1 MSSRRARA
9 DALLSAT
16 YWPLAVVV
24 AGAVVV
30 RIVAMTT
37 YSSAVFA
44 WQDSLRFVRV
54 APFAPLEG
62 LFDDPWLP
70 AGYPLALSAVRVVT
84 NELWVTIA
92 LQHLAGLTAGVLL
105 YLSVRRFG
113 APRWLAL
120 IPAGVLLLS
129 GDFVYWEHN
138 LMTEAPF
145 TAVVA
150 AGLYMVSR
158 GLTGGGQ
165 TALVAGGVL
174 LALSGLV
181 RNTGLAVVPLAAVI
195 AAYAGSSVLRERVL
209 RGAAILLP
217 ALLVV
222 GVYAVVATSAGRY
235 SGIADLNGWFLY
247 GRAAP
252 FADCHAFQPSR
263 DLRVLCEQLPPEQ
276 RLGAYHYV
284 NDADGPGRQ
293 WFDLAPWACSPR
305 PMPQKPCEDS
315 QDDEVREFALD
326 AITHQPGAY
335 ARVVIRDLARYV
347 DPEVGAF
354 RPRSGST
361 PEAARFGAEGGSGSE
376 EIASYTDR
384 RYDGVSVDNHPGD
397 DLLGSYQRIV
407 RVGGLALIS
416 ALVLALLGGIAA
428 RGPMRWAILLFGL
441 TAALLYA
448 IPVVTWT
455 YDARYGI
462 PGQPFLIAAGACGA
476 FALATRGSPR
486 ARSG

>member
-1 MSSRRARA
+1 VSRARA
-9 DALLSAT
+9 RAAALLAAM
-16 YWPLAVVV
+16 YWPLVAVV
-24 AGAVVV
+24 AGAVVI

-44 WQDSLRFVRV
+44 WQDSLRFIRV

-62 LFDDPWLP
+62 VFDDPWLP
-70 AGYPLALSAVRVVT
+70 AGYPLALSAVRGVT

-92 LQHLAGLTAGVLL
+92 LQHLAGVTAGVLL
-105 YLSVRRFG
+105 YLSVRRFD

-145 TAVVA
+145 TVVIA

-158 GLTGGGQ
+158 GLTGGGHP
-165 TALVAGGVL
+165 ALVAGGVL
-174 LALSGLV
+174 LALSALV
-181 RNTGLAVVPLAAVI
+181 RNTGLALVPLAAVV
-195 AAYAGSSVLRERVL
+195 AAYAGSTPLRERL
-209 RGAAILLP
+209 IRGAAVLLP

-222 GVYAVVATSAGRY
+222 GAYAVVATSAGRY

-252 FADCHAFQPSR
+252 FADCQEFQPPR
-263 DLRVLCEQLPPEQ
+263 NLRVLCEQLPPEQ
-276 RLGAYHYV
+276 RKGAYYYV

-305 PMPQKPCEDS
+305 PMPERPCKDS

-335 ARVVIRDLARYV
+335 ARVVVRDLARYV
-347 DPEVGAF
+347 DPAVSAP
-354 RPRSGST
+354 RPRSGSL
-361 PEAARFGAEGGSGSE
+361 PEQARFGAEGRPTAE
-376 EIASYTDR
+376 EIAGYTDR
-384 RYDGVSVDNHPGD
+384 RYDGVSVDNNPGD
-397 DLLGSYQRIV
+397 AVLGSYQRV
-407 RVGGLALIS
+407 VHLGGLALLA
-416 ALVLALLGGIAA
+416 ALVLALLGAIAA
-428 RGPMRWAILLFGL
+428 RGPLRWAILLFGL
-441 TAALLYA
+441 TAALLYV

-476 FALATRGSPR
+476 LALATRATR
-486 ARSG
+486 RERSS

>member
-1 MSSRRARA
+1 MSGARARA
-9 DALLSAT
+9 NALLSEI
-16 YWPLAVVV
+16 YWPLAAVV
-24 AGAVVV
+24 AAAVVI

-37 YSSAVFA
+37 YSTAVFA
-44 WQDSLRFVRV
+44 WQDSLRFIRV
-54 APFAPLEG
+54 APFAPLDG
-62 LFDDPWLP
+62 VFDDPWLP
-70 AGYPLALSAVRVVT
+70 AGYPLALSAVRGVT
-84 NELWVTIA
+84 NELWVTIL

-113 APRWLAL
+113 GPRWLAL
-120 IPAGVLLLS
+120 IPAAVLLLS

-145 TAVVA
+145 TVVIA

-158 GLTGGGQ
+158 GLTGGGHP
-165 TALVAGGVL
+165 ALVAGGVL
-174 LALSGLV
+174 LALSALV
-181 RNTGLAVVPLAAVI
+181 RNTGLALVPLAAVV
-195 AAYAGSSVLRERVL
+195 AAYAGSPPLRERVV
-209 RGAAILLP
+209 RAAAVFLP

-222 GVYAVVATSAGRY
+222 GIYAVVATSAGRY
-235 SGIADLNGWFLY
+235 SGLADLNGWFLY

-252 FADCHAFQPSR
+252 FADCNEFQPAKK
-263 DLRVLCEQLPPEQ
+263 LRVLCEQLPPEQ
-276 RLGAYHYV
+276 RQGAYHYV

-305 PMPQKPCEDS
+305 PPPEKPCEDS

-326 AITHQPGAY
+326 AIAHQPGAY
-335 ARVVIRDLARYV
+335 ARVVIRDLVRYV
-347 DPEVGAF
+347 DPAVSAP
-354 RPRSGST
+354 RPRSGSL
-361 PEAARFGAEGGSGSE
+361 PEQARFGAEGGPGAA
-376 EIASYTDR
+376 EIAAFTDR
-384 RYDGVSVDNHPGD
+384 RYDGVSVDNNPGD
-397 DLLGSYQRIV
+397 DVLGSYQRIV
-407 RVGGLALIS
+407 RVGGLALVA

-441 TAALLYA
+441 SAALLYV

-476 FALATRGSPR
+476 FALATRATR
-486 ARSG
+486 RERSS